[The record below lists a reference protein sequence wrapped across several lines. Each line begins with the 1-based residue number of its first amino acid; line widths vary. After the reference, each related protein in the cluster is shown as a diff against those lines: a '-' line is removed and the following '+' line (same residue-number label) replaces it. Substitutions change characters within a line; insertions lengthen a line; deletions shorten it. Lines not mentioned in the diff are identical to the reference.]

1 MSDHDKQCYWGL
13 FFSGTHSQWDQ
24 CPLQRLLPWGK
35 RVSFFLD
42 PFCWPK
48 VTQILSRYFF
58 DRLPRSFNTVLNFYR
73 TGKLHVTDETP
84 VLTFKEDLDYW
95 GTNPLIT
102 PKYLTLFVYPLFN
115 DNVLF
120 WRIVF
125 SRYSSMWCLMISYQ
139 ACQNT
144 WWNRAVG
151 KRSNKIWAR

>member
-1 MSDHDKQCYWGL
+1 M
-13 FFSGTHSQWDQ
+13 
-24 CPLQRLLPWGK
+24 
-35 RVSFFLD
+35 SFFLD

-102 PKYLTLFVYPLFN
+102 PKYLFFYPLFN

-120 WRIVF
+120 
-125 SRYSSMWCLMISYQ
+125 
-139 ACQNT
+139 
-144 WWNRAVG
+144 
-151 KRSNKIWAR
+151 